1 MNKRVGRLGS
11 EMRKSL
17 SHIISS
23 RMSDPRVSAMV
34 SVMAVDVA
42 EDLRTAKAYVGVF
55 GTLEEKE
62 SMLSVLRASGSFI
75 KRELAKDFSRL
86 KFVPEVSFHLDTTME
101 NATKIDSILEEI
113 KAEENQ

>member
-17 SHIISS
+17 ANIISS
-23 RMSDPRVSAMV
+23 RMADPRVSSMV
-34 SVMAVDVA
+34 SVMAVEVA
-42 EDLRTAKAYVGVF
+42 ADLRTAKAYIGVF
-55 GTLEEKE
+55 GSAEERE
-62 SMLSVLRASGSFI
+62 GMLGVLRASGSFV

-113 KAEENQ
+113 KNEEYQ